1 MCFGKKGKTFL
12 LPLGILF
19 FQTRQLLFSIPH
31 QLCDENIHA
40 QFLKVTLVSGANF
53 GLVDADNSGNYKRE
67 FLSLEDYSPIF
78 SEI

>member
-40 QFLKVTLVSGANF
+40 QFLKVTLVSVANF
-53 GLVDADNSGNYKRE
+53 GFFDADDSGINKRGILDDD
-67 FLSLEDYSPIF
+67 LS
-78 SEI
+78 

>member
-40 QFLKVTLVSGANF
+40 QFLKVKPDSVANF
-53 GLVDADNSGNYKRE
+53 DFGEAENSRKMIGHLFYLK
-67 FLSLEDYSPIF
+67 FLGRNDLF
-78 SEI
+78 